1 MNSSRVNKYRDLRAG
16 LKDEAGINRENIEDT
31 IDIIDD
37 IEDDDFL
44 ATINRSFK
52 QEEKDLPDINDT
64 LTEAKTFEQMR
75 QESSEEINR
84 ALRSAKVSVGKEAQY
99 NTRMDILNK
108 IREPEK
114 QVVHIDNLDNINTSE
129 FSKGYFVNQEES
141 VVTKAEEEKKAA
153 KKKMTLMER
162 LASMSPEEDA
172 KKAKLVMDEVQEEA
186 EQKENELEEALKKD
200 TGVVSSGTAEDTLE
214 DEELAKIEQTR
225 SLEEMLRQIKEKDQ
239 REVDK
244 VLKQKEDTADLKV
257 IKNQTND
264 KTIDSKSKA
273 KQSRSDIVDEKKSDR
288 IATILNYV
296 IIFLVVV
303 FIGLCGMIGY
313 QLFF

>member
-239 REVDK
+239 REVEK

-296 IIFLVVV
+296 IILLVVV

>member
-1 MNSSRVNKYRDLRAG
+1 MVNSRVDKYRDLRSG
-16 LKDEAGINRENIEDT
+16 LKEEVGINRDNMSDVIDAVVDT
-31 IDIIDD
+31 DD
-37 IEDDDFL
+37 EDDFL
-44 ATINRSFK
+44 MSVNRLFDK
-52 QEEKDLPDINDT
+52 PNEKKEIEDT

-239 REVDK
+239 REVEK

>member
-1 MNSSRVNKYRDLRAG
+1 MVSSRIDKYRDLRSG
-16 LKDEAGINRENIEDT
+16 LKEEAGIARDSMSDVINAVVDTNEEDEFLMSVNRLFGNSNEKKEIE
-31 IDIIDD
+31 
-37 IEDDDFL
+37 
-44 ATINRSFK
+44 
-52 QEEKDLPDINDT
+52 DT

-114 QVVHIDNLDNINTSE
+114 QVVRIDKFDSISTSQ
-129 FSKGYFVNQEES
+129 FSKGYFVNSDIENKTTES
-141 VVTKAEEEKKAA
+141 VEQLEDKEA

-162 LASMSPEEDA
+162 LASMSPAEDV
-172 KKAKLVMDEVQEEA
+172 KKAKII
-186 EQKENELEEALKKD
+186 
-200 TGVVSSGTAEDTLE
+200 LE
-214 DEELAKIEQTR
+214 DETNVFEDDPKDEPLQNDVPEQTA
-225 SLEEMLRQIKEKDQ
+225 SLEDMLRQIKEKDQ
-239 REVDK
+239 REVEK
-244 VLKQKEDTADLKV
+244 ALQQKEKDSNIKT
-257 IKNQTND
+257 IKNETTAQTE
-264 KTIDSKSKA
+264 SKEKDNG
-273 KQSRSDIVDEKKSDR
+273 SRVEVVEKKKSDR
-288 IATILNYV
+288 IVNVLNYV

>member
-114 QVVHIDNLDNINTSE
+114 QVVRIDKFDNVATSQ
-129 FSKGYFVNQEES
+129 FSKGYFVNPDKEAES
-141 VVTKAEEEKKAA
+141 LENTEQPEDKEA

-162 LASMSPEEDA
+162 LASMSPAEDA
-172 KKAKLVMDEVQEEA
+172 KKAKII
-186 EQKENELEEALKKD
+186 LEEETNVFED
-200 TGVVSSGTAEDTLE
+200 EPNEDDVPEQTASLE
-214 DEELAKIEQTR
+214 D
-225 SLEEMLRQIKEKDQ
+225 MLRQIKEKDQ
-239 REVDK
+239 REVEK
-244 VLKQKEDTADLKV
+244 ALQQKEKDDNIKT
-257 IKNQTND
+257 IKNETVVQTE
-264 KTIDSKSKA
+264 SKEKDDG
-273 KQSRSDIVDEKKSDR
+273 SRVEVVEKKKNDR
-288 IATILNYV
+288 IVNVLNYV
-296 IIFLVVV
+296 IIFLVIV
-303 FIGLCGMIGY
+303 FICLCGMIGY

>member
-1 MNSSRVNKYRDLRAG
+1 MVNSRIDKYRGLRSG
-16 LKDEAGINRENIEDT
+16 LKEEAGINRDNMSDVIDT
-31 IDIIDD
+31 VVDNTDD
-37 IEDDDFL
+37 GDDFL
-44 ATINRSFK
+44 TSVNRLFDKSN
-52 QEEKDLPDINDT
+52 EKNDIKDIEDT

-114 QVVHIDNLDNINTSE
+114 QVIKIGNFDNVETSQ
-129 FSKGYFVNQEES
+129 FSKGYFVNSDKESEPEE
-141 VVTKAEEEKKAA
+141 TPEQLAAKEA

-162 LASMSPEEDA
+162 LASMSPAEDA
-172 KKAKLVMDEVQEEA
+172 QKAKDILKEEA
-186 EQKENELEEALKKD
+186 NACVEEIKADEPVDQEDANDSVEQ
-200 TGVVSSGTAEDTLE
+200 TASLE
-214 DEELAKIEQTR
+214 D
-225 SLEEMLRQIKEKDQ
+225 MLRQIKEKDQ
-239 REVDK
+239 REVEK
-244 VLKQKEDTADLKV
+244 ALQQKETDSNIKT
-257 IKNQTND
+257 IKNETTAQND
-264 KTIDSKSKA
+264 SEDKEIG
-273 KQSRSDIVDEKKSDR
+273 SRVEVEKEKKNDR
-288 IATILNYV
+288 VVNILNYI

>member
-1 MNSSRVNKYRDLRAG
+1 MVNSRVDKYRDLRSG
-16 LKDEAGINRENIEDT
+16 LKEEVGINRDNMSDVIDAVVDT
-31 IDIIDD
+31 DD
-37 IEDDDFL
+37 EDDFL
-44 ATINRSFK
+44 MSVNRLFDK
-52 QEEKDLPDINDT
+52 PNEKKEIEDT

-114 QVVHIDNLDNINTSE
+114 QVVRIDNFDNVETSQ
-129 FSKGYFVNQEES
+129 FSKGYFVKPNKEEL
-141 VVTKAEEEKKAA
+141 VETPEQIEAREA

-162 LASMSPEEDA
+162 LASMSPDEDA
-172 KKAKLVMDEVQEEA
+172 KKAKILLE
-186 EQKENELEEALKKD
+186 KENDIQEDRTDEEQNQEISNKNDSLQQ
-200 TGVVSSGTAEDTLE
+200 TASLE
-214 DEELAKIEQTR
+214 D
-225 SLEEMLRQIKEKDQ
+225 MLRQIKEKDQ
-239 REVDK
+239 REVEK
-244 VLKQKEDTADLKV
+244 ALQQKQTNSNIKK
-257 IKNQTND
+257 IKNETTDQT
-264 KTIDSKSKA
+264 DSEETKVG
-273 KQSRSDIVDEKKSDR
+273 SRVEVVEEKKIDR
-288 IATILNYV
+288 VVNILNYI

>member
-1 MNSSRVNKYRDLRAG
+1 MVSSRIDKYRDLRSG
-16 LKDEAGINRENIEDT
+16 LKEEAGITRDSMSDVINAVVDTNEEDEFLMSVNRLFGNSNEKKEIE
-31 IDIIDD
+31 
-37 IEDDDFL
+37 
-44 ATINRSFK
+44 
-52 QEEKDLPDINDT
+52 DT

-114 QVVHIDNLDNINTSE
+114 QVVRIDKFDSISTSQ
-129 FSKGYFVNQEES
+129 FSKGYFVNSDIENKTTES
-141 VVTKAEEEKKAA
+141 VEQLEDKEV

-162 LASMSPEEDA
+162 LASMSPAEDV
-172 KKAKLVMDEVQEEA
+172 KKAKII
-186 EQKENELEEALKKD
+186 
-200 TGVVSSGTAEDTLE
+200 LE
-214 DEELAKIEQTR
+214 DETNVFEDDPKDEPLQNDVPEQTA
-225 SLEEMLRQIKEKDQ
+225 SLEDMLRQIKEKDQ
-239 REVDK
+239 REVEK
-244 VLKQKEDTADLKV
+244 ALQQKEKDSNIKT
-257 IKNQTND
+257 IKNETTAQTE
-264 KTIDSKSKA
+264 SKEKDNG
-273 KQSRSDIVDEKKSDR
+273 SRVEVVEKKKSDR
-288 IATILNYV
+288 IVNVLNYV